1 MKKYGVLLLLVAS
14 TGGWAQTDSIN
25 NSTFVCNKTTTDYAD
40 ITDFSYKD

>member
-25 NSTFVCNKTTTDYAD
+25 KVTFVPRK
-40 ITDFSYKD
+40 